1 MKNFW
6 DERYASDEY
15 VYGTEPNSF
24 FKEQLTKLQPG
35 KILLPAEGE
44 GRNAV
49 FAAKLGWLVAAFDQS
64 NEGKKKA
71 TKLAKKNKVQLDY
84 QTVELSKINY
94 KPNSF
99 NCLGLLY
106 AHFPADFRFD
116 YHQKLD
122 QLIQKGGTII
132 LEGFSKNHLEL
143 SAKNKES
150 SGPKNIN
157 MLFSI
162 EDIKKDFPN
171 YEIIVLEEKIVD
183 LNEGLFHNDKSA
195 VIRFV
200 GKKK

>member
-1 MKNFW
+1 MKKFW

-15 VYGTEPNSF
+15 VYGTEPNLF
-24 FKEQLTKLQPG
+24 FKEQLSKLQPG

-49 FAAKLGWLVAAFDQS
+49 FAAKLGWQVFAFDQS

-71 TKLAKKNKVQLDY
+71 TKLANMNEVLIDY
-84 QTVELSKINY
+84 QRLALSEIKYN
-94 KPNSF
+94 PNSF
-99 NCLGLLY
+99 NCLGLIY
-106 AHFPADFRFD
+106 AHFPADLRFD

-122 QLIQKGGTII
+122 NLLQKGGTII
-132 LEGFSKNHLEL
+132 LEGFSKKHLKL
-143 SAKNKES
+143 NAKNKKS
-150 SGPKNIN
+150 SGPKDVN

-171 YEIIVLEEKIVD
+171 YEIKVLEEKIVD